1 MINLRKLES
10 ELWESADLLRAES
23 KLTSQEYCMPVLG
36 LIFLRYAYSRF
47 RYVEAEIMKDRP
59 VRNGRVLPVESIDF
73 QQKSAIFLPEEARYE
88 YLLNLEA
95 GKVNIGEKVNHAMTL
110 IEAESPQ
117 LSGVLPKTYTS
128 FKNELLWELLRIFNN
143 SALNDIQDD
152 IIGRIYEYFLNKFAP
167 AVASDDGVFFTPKS
181 LVRMIVNIIEPKR
194 GIVLD
199 PACGS
204 GGMFVSSADF
214 TEQYGA
220 NANMAMTFYGQE
232 KVEYNSKL
240 CLMNMAVHGLNAQIV
255 SGDDANSFYHDHFGL
270 EGKCDFVMA
279 NPPFNVDKVKDTP
292 HNCAKTSRVIFGDP
306 KFREKAQFKRM
317 FAREINLVTQPS
329 FDCDQGINS
338 QVQTVCSNADAVFPV
353 LGIVFCRNERFSL
366 SRKTH
371 VPLWNEPRISH
382 VRLL

>member
-73 QQKSAIFLPEEARYE
+73 QQKSAIFLPEEARYK

-110 IEAESPQ
+110 IETESPQ

-338 QVQTVCSNADAVFPV
+338 QVQTVCSNADAIFPV

>member
-338 QVQTVCSNADAVFPV
+338 QVQTVCSNVDAVFPV
-353 LGIVFCRNERFSL
+353 LGIVFCKNERFSL

>member
-110 IEAESPQ
+110 IETESPQ

-240 CLMNMAVHGLNAQIV
+240 CLMNMSVHGLNAQIV

-353 LGIVFCRNERFSL
+353 LGIVFCKNERFSL

>member
-36 LIFLRYAYSRF
+36 LIFLRYAYSCF

-59 VRNGRVLPVESIDF
+59 VRNGRVLLVESIDF

-95 GKVNIGEKVNHAMTL
+95 GKVNIGEKVNRAMEL

-181 LVRMIVNIIEPKR
+181 LVRMIVNIVEPKR
-194 GIVLD
+194 SIVLD
-199 PACGS
+199 IKTPRLIQFNFFS
-204 GGMFVSSADF
+204 TDF
-214 TEQYGA
+214 A
-220 NANMAMTFYGQE
+220 A
-232 KVEYNSKL
+232 
-240 CLMNMAVHGLNAQIV
+240 
-255 SGDDANSFYHDHFGL
+255 
-270 EGKCDFVMA
+270 
-279 NPPFNVDKVKDTP
+279 
-292 HNCAKTSRVIFGDP
+292 
-306 KFREKAQFKRM
+306 
-317 FAREINLVTQPS
+317 
-329 FDCDQGINS
+329 
-338 QVQTVCSNADAVFPV
+338 
-353 LGIVFCRNERFSL
+353 
-366 SRKTH
+366 
-371 VPLWNEPRISH
+371 
-382 VRLL
+382 

>member
-110 IEAESPQ
+110 IETESPQ

-329 FDCDQGINS
+329 FDCEQGINS
-338 QVQTVCSNADAVFPV
+338 QVQTACSNADAVFPV
-353 LGIVFCRNERFSL
+353 LGIVFCKNERFSL

>member
-110 IEAESPQ
+110 IETESPQ

-181 LVRMIVNIIEPKR
+181 LVCMIVNIIEPKR

-329 FDCDQGINS
+329 FDCEQGINS

-353 LGIVFCRNERFSL
+353 LGIVFCKNERFSL

>member
-47 RYVEAEIMKDRP
+47 RYVEAQADKPLSAYSEIMKDRP

-95 GKVNIGEKVNHAMTL
+95 GKVNIGEKVNHAMEL

-194 GIVLD
+194 GIVLEIKV
-199 PACGS
+199 AC
-204 GGMFVSSADF
+204 
-214 TEQYGA
+214 
-220 NANMAMTFYGQE
+220 
-232 KVEYNSKL
+232 
-240 CLMNMAVHGLNAQIV
+240 
-255 SGDDANSFYHDHFGL
+255 
-270 EGKCDFVMA
+270 
-279 NPPFNVDKVKDTP
+279 
-292 HNCAKTSRVIFGDP
+292 
-306 KFREKAQFKRM
+306 
-317 FAREINLVTQPS
+317 
-329 FDCDQGINS
+329 
-338 QVQTVCSNADAVFPV
+338 
-353 LGIVFCRNERFSL
+353 
-366 SRKTH
+366 
-371 VPLWNEPRISH
+371 
-382 VRLL
+382 

>member
-95 GKVNIGEKVNHAMTL
+95 GKVNIGEKVNRAMEL

-181 LVRMIVNIIEPKR
+181 LVRMIVNIVEPKR
-194 GIVLD
+194 SIVLD
-199 PACGS
+199 IKTPRLIQ
-204 GGMFVSSADF
+204 FNYFSADF
-214 TEQYGA
+214 A
-220 NANMAMTFYGQE
+220 A
-232 KVEYNSKL
+232 
-240 CLMNMAVHGLNAQIV
+240 
-255 SGDDANSFYHDHFGL
+255 
-270 EGKCDFVMA
+270 
-279 NPPFNVDKVKDTP
+279 
-292 HNCAKTSRVIFGDP
+292 
-306 KFREKAQFKRM
+306 
-317 FAREINLVTQPS
+317 
-329 FDCDQGINS
+329 
-338 QVQTVCSNADAVFPV
+338 
-353 LGIVFCRNERFSL
+353 
-366 SRKTH
+366 
-371 VPLWNEPRISH
+371 
-382 VRLL
+382 

>member
-232 KVEYNSKL
+232 KVEYNAKL

-338 QVQTVCSNADAVFPV
+338 QVQTVCSNADAVFSV
-353 LGIVFCRNERFSL
+353 LGIVFCKNERFSL